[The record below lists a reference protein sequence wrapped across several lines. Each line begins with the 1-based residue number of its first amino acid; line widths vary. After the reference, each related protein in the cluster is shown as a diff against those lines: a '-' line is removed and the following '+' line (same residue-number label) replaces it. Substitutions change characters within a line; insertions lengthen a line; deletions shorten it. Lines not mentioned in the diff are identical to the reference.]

1 MPPIL
6 FDLTSD
12 PDELTNVA
20 GRPEYAAAELHYSHK
35 LLRWRM
41 KNEDQRM
48 ERWAQP
54 LRGYS
59 QSAHRPDRYASQI
72 Q

>member
-54 LRGYS
+54 LRG
-59 QSAHRPDRYASQI
+59 
-72 Q
+72 